1 MVRHIE
7 ITSHPFPE
15 YTILR
20 FQAQLSR
27 DDSDCFID
35 VVSIME
41 YLFTIPKNILNI
53 HSISAKLGCEE
64 VATLEFDDI
73 ELVQQLIDNGEA
85 TYFSMTT
92 TYKGYTAIIILE
104 SDLNAAFVMMD
115 SNSQQILIEDFAYI
129 FDKALSNSQQ
139 NGKENGEK

>member
-1 MVRHIE
+1 MVKHIE
-7 ITSHPFPE
+7 ITSPPFSG

-20 FQAQLSR
+20 YQAQLSR

-35 VVSIME
+35 VVSIMK

-64 VATLEFDDI
+64 VAELEISDI
-73 ELVQQLIDNGEA
+73 ESAQQLIDNGEA

-115 SNSQQILIEDFAYI
+115 GNSQQIPIEDFAYI
-129 FDKALSNSQQ
+129 FDKALNNSQQ
-139 NGKENGEK
+139 NGKENKEK